1 MPALRSSSRLALSN
15 SRTSPDAKSAVN
27 PTLNGLDILHLR
39 NGGGTKSIHHPANRA
54 CQQPAIGA
62 DTDHLKPLLQ
72 SHSSVLSTCRHH
84 SAGKPGGAD
93 TVFHTQNFFG
103 HSRTF
108 PLTRIAGRGRKICR
122 SEEQYVHIRHL
133 ENRVDVPGCLD
144 MLDDRYH
151 KRVLVGR

>member
-1 MPALRSSSRLALSN
+1 MPVFRSASRLALSN

-39 NGGGTKSIHHPANRA
+39 NGGGTKSFHHPANRA

-62 DTDHLKPLLQ
+62 DPDHLKPLLQ

-84 SAGKPGGAD
+84 SAGTPGGAD
-93 TVFHTQNFFG
+93 AVFDTQNFFA

-108 PLTRIAGRGRKICR
+108 PLTRISGRRGEVCR
-122 SEEQYVHIRHL
+122 S
-133 ENRVDVPGCLD
+133 
-144 MLDDRYH
+144 
-151 KRVLVGR
+151 